1 MKFYLLLN
9 YKIVIKNYIP
19 ENEDEAAYD
28 EGVLQLTRD
37 ILSGNAPDLIDLS
50 NIDYQRYSGS
60 GMFEDLYPYIHQDK
74 EFKNRNLNQ
83 NILKLLLDN
92 YNLSEEG
99 ALEINALKDD
109 YEYSLQLEA
118 LVNGEVYQ
126 SQSEIEQQEEEEA
139 EKYSDLEDILPEEEE
154 YLNGIGD

>member
-1 MKFYLLLN
+1 MREKKKLFRRLMALVLALVLLL
-9 YKIVIKNYIP
+9 P
-19 ENEDEAAYD
+19 LAGP
-28 EGVLQLTRD
+28 GVVTESSAVTQ
-37 ILSGNAPDLIDLS
+37 A
-50 NIDYQRYSGS
+50 
-60 GMFEDLYPYIHQDK
+60 
-74 EFKNRNLNQ
+74 
-83 NILKLLLDN
+83 
-92 YNLSEEG
+92 
-99 ALEINALKDD
+99 EINALKDD